1 MDKKAKK
8 ILFDTFWKSG
18 GWIDAK
24 DRKLDVA
31 DFNYAKSK
39 KLMFGPITIHHDDC
53 INQLQ
58 NIVDQISE
66 ESIIKAFLSSLSTR
80 NLAHRSARV
89 SYYLAKSLPKHKYT
103 PVVSGTFYD
112 NGVEISHS
120 FTCAICRDAQYGII
134 GDEKYTDYDL
144 NILNFERF
152 KWGGVRLG
160 DIIYMLFDLKRFQEE
175 KKDEV
180 TNDDIQIFRAI
191 LDTISTSSKDD
202 YPSKLV
208 DRLKDNLKS
217 TKDERTMLIEIMA
230 ALGILSPKAM
240 NRPIKGKND
249 WVFVE
254 QWRGEDAY
262 NETIVK
268 KYFGTYLSKHV

>member
-8 ILFDTFWKSG
+8 ILFNTFWKSG
-18 GWIDAK
+18 GWIDAI

-31 DFNYAKSK
+31 DFN
-39 KLMFGPITIHHDDC
+39 
-53 INQLQ
+53 
-58 NIVDQISE
+58 
-66 ESIIKAFLSSLSTR
+66 
-80 NLAHRSARV
+80 
-89 SYYLAKSLPKHKYT
+89 
-103 PVVSGTFYD
+103 
-112 NGVEISHS
+112 
-120 FTCAICRDAQYGII
+120 
-134 GDEKYTDYDL
+134 
-144 NILNFERF
+144 
-152 KWGGVRLG
+152 
-160 DIIYMLFDLKRFQEE
+160 YMLFDLKRFQEE

-180 TNDDIQIFRAI
+180 TNDDIKIFRAI

-217 TKDERTMLIEIMA
+217 TKDERAMLIEIMA
-230 ALGILSPKAM
+230 ALGILSPKDM

-254 QWRGEDAY
+254 QWRGEDGY

-268 KYFGTYLSKHV
+268 KYFGTYLSQHE

>member
-31 DFNYAKSK
+31 DFHYAKSK
-39 KLMFGPITIHHDDC
+39 GLMFDSITIHHDDC
-53 INQLQ
+53 INQLLDL
-58 NIVDQISE
+58 IEQISE

-80 NLAHRSARV
+80 NIAHRSAIA
-89 SYYLAKSLPKHKYT
+89 SYYLAKNIPKHKYT
-103 PVVSGTFYD
+103 PEVSGTFYE
-112 NGVEISHS
+112 NGVAISHS
-120 FTCAICRDAQYGII
+120 YTCGICRDTQYGII
-134 GDEKYTDYDL
+134 GDEKYIDYDL
-144 NILNFERF
+144 NTLNFERL
-152 KWGGVRLG
+152 KWGGIRLG
-160 DIIYMLFDLKRFQEE
+160 HIIYMLFDLKRFQEE

-217 TKDERTMLIEIMA
+217 TKDERAMLIEIMA
-230 ALGILSPKAM
+230 ALGILSPKATDRP
-240 NRPIKGKND
+240 NRGKND

-254 QWRGEDAY
+254 QWRGEDGY

-268 KYFGTYLSKHV
+268 KYFGTYLSQHE